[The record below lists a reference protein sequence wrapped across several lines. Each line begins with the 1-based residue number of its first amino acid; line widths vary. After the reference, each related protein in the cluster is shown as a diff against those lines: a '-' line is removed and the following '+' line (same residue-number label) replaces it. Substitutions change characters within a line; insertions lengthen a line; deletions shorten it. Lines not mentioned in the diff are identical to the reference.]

1 MRKDASTFGHELREL
16 REIRGWSVRALAE
29 ESQVSSVWITLVENG
44 HRTIGSQAVDKLA
57 RGLRLREPAL
67 TRFRLAGL
75 AASQRDELLAV
86 SRNYGPVINNALAL
100 YLDRLGI
107 RPRDLA
113 AAISQPAVGTQD
125 LAWLVTALQQ
135 RARSCQR
142 ASSNDG
148 GRSTTGP
155 VLEIRFQD
163 GRRAFIEMLVT
174 ERG

>member
-1 MRKDASTFGHELREL
+1 MRKDASTFGREL
-16 REIRGWSVRALAE
+16 RKLREGRGWSVRALAS
-29 ESQVSSVWITLVENG
+29 ESKVSSVWITLVENG
-44 HRTIGSQAVDKLA
+44 HRTIGAQAVDKLA
-57 RGLRLREPAL
+57 RGLGLREPAL

-75 AASQRDELLAV
+75 AASQRDDLLAV
-86 SRNYGPVINNALAL
+86 SRSYGPVINNALAL

-113 AAISQPAVGTQD
+113 EAISEPAVSKQD
-125 LAWLVTALQQ
+125 LVRLVTALEQ

-142 ASSNDG
+142 AGSNVG
-148 GRSTTGP
+148 GKSTTGP

>member
-1 MRKDASTFGHELREL
+1 MRKDAATFGHELRRL
-16 REIRGWSVRALAE
+16 RESRGWTVRALAAK
-29 ESQVSSVWITLVENG
+29 SQVSSVWITLVENG
-44 HRTIGSQAVDKLA
+44 HRTIGAQAVDKLA
-57 RGLRLREPAL
+57 CGLGLREPEL

-75 AASQRDELLAV
+75 AASQRDDLLAL
-86 SRNYGPVINNALAL
+86 SRSYGPVINNALAL

-113 AAISQPAVGTQD
+113 EAISQPEVGKQD
-125 LAWLVTALQQ
+125 LVRLATALEQ

-142 ASSNDG
+142 TGSNVG
-148 GRSTTGP
+148 GKSTMGP

-174 ERG
+174 KRG